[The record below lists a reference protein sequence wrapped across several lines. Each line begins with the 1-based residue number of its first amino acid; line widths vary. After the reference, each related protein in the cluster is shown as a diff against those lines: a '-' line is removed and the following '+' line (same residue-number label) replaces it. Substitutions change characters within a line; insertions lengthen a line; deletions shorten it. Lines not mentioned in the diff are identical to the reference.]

1 MPRLPKTKPQVK
13 TTRLSRK
20 PRSDERAIVK
30 GLPRTLPLSR
40 EINPTISEL
49 DLSKRPSKQI

>member
-20 PRSDERAIVK
+20 PKSDERAIVL
-30 GLPRTLPLSR
+30 GLPRRLPLSR
-40 EINPTISEL
+40 DIKPTISEL
-49 DLSKRPSKQI
+49 DLSQRQPRRI

>member
-1 MPRLPKTKPQVK
+1 MPRLPKIKPQVK

-20 PRSDERAIVK
+20 PKSEERAIVK

-40 EINPTISEL
+40 EIKPTISEL
-49 DLSKRPSKQI
+49 DLSKRQSKPI